1 MVESPHLPEI
11 RAKRPAIWL
20 RGLLAAAMVGAVAG
34 CQAYSMGN
42 PFLPRARL
50 QAIVEDPTTTV
61 TIMPTST
68 TNYTSAV
75 SPQVTRFLLQPVPG
89 DIAPASTITAFSIQW
104 YDIDGATISSQLIPA
119 RTQGI
124 TVLVPKGVAS
134 TNGTSGST
142 SGTTGSTSGG
152 SATTGAN
159 GEVDIPVVTNGVTG
173 YGFDNGFT
181 TDPVQNVAVPRTDQW
196 SQYLTGKVTFSGRDE
211 NGWPIVGPDGVDP
224 PTAYFQLEFITEAS
238 GSSSTSGSSV
248 ASSPAASS
256 PAAGFA
262 AGG

>member
-11 RAKRPAIWL
+11 RARRPAIWL
-20 RGLLAAAMVGAVAG
+20 RGLLAGALVGAVAG

-61 TIMPTST
+61 TITPTSA
-68 TNYTSAV
+68 TNYTTAV
-75 SPQVTRFLLQPVPG
+75 APQVTRFLLQPVPG

-104 YDIDGATISSQLIPA
+104 YDIDGATISSQLIPP
-119 RTQGI
+119 RTQGV

-134 TNGTSGST
+134 TTGST
-142 SGTTGSTSGG
+142 TTGTTGSTSGS

-181 TDPVQNVAVPRTDQW
+181 IDPVQNVAVPRTDQW
-196 SQYLTGKVTFSGRDE
+196 SQYLTGKVTFSGRDQ

-224 PTAYFQLEFITEAS
+224 PTAYFQLEFVTLAS
-238 GSSSTSGSSV
+238 GSTAPSSSSG
-248 ASSPAASS
+248 ASSPVASS

>member
-20 RGLLAAAMVGAVAG
+20 RGLLAAAMVAAVAV

-61 TIMPTST
+61 TITPTSAS
-68 TNYTSAV
+68 NYTDAV

-104 YDIDGATISSQLIPA
+104 YDIDGATISPQLIPL
-119 RTQGI
+119 RTQGV
-124 TVLVPKGVAS
+124 TVLVPKGLAS
-134 TNGTSGST
+134 TNGSTGSGTSGST
-142 SGTTGSTSGG
+142 SGST
-152 SATTGAN
+152 ATTGAN
-159 GEVDIPVVTNGVTG
+159 GEVDIPVVTNGVAA

-181 TDPVQNVAVPRTDQW
+181 TDPVQNVAVPRTDPW

-211 NGWPIVGPDGVDP
+211 NGWPVVGPDGVDP
-224 PTAYFQLEFITEAS
+224 PTAYFQLEFVTQAS
-238 GSSSTSGSSV
+238 GSSAPGGSSG
-248 ASSPAASS
+248 ASSPVASA